1 MGKIKLFEDFLN
13 EAVQASA
20 ETIAIADRIQKAVGG
35 LGTDE
40 GMLTQAVSSIPNV
53 KTLVRINQIMSEDPK
68 YSYKTVGDAIDG
80 ELGFFDDN
88 SKATIDLYIG
98 KIKGKDYLKSITD
111 VPTPAPVVKPKAIP
125 EKPKTPVEE
134 IIKAIVPRIK
144 KHEGVRP
151 KKYTDSRGVPTVG
164 VGFNLR
170 RPDADK
176 KLKSVGANPIKVKQG
191 KQALSEYQIDS
202 LLMGDLKTANQSAS
216 ELVTNISVHPDFIQG
231 VLTEMAF
238 NLGKKGL
245 GEFKNFLGLINAKKY
260 SEASKEM
267 LRSAW
272 SKQVGKRAQT
282 LAGIISSKPV
292 A

>member
-1 MGKIKLFEDFLN
+1 MGKIKLFGDFLN

-20 ETIAIADRIQKAVGG
+20 ETRAIADRIQTAVGG

-68 YSYKTVGDAIDG
+68 YSYKTVGDAIEG
-80 ELGFFDDN
+80 ELGFFDDD
-88 SKATIDLYIG
+88 SKGIIDLYIG

-111 VPTPAPVVKPKAIP
+111 APVTGVKPKAIP
-125 EKPKTPVEE
+125 ETPKTPVEE

-191 KQALSEYQIDS
+191 KQALTDYQIDS

-216 ELVTNISVHPDFIQG
+216 ELVPNITSHPDRIQG

-245 GEFKNFLGLINAKKY
+245 SEFKNFLGLINAKKY
-260 SEASKEM
+260 TEASKEM
-267 LRSAW
+267 LKSTW
-272 SKQVGKRAQT
+272 GKQVGKRAET
-282 LAGIISSKPV
+282 LAGIVSSKPV

>member
-1 MGKIKLFEDFLN
+1 MEKIKLFGEFLN

-40 GMLTQAVSSIPNV
+40 GMLTQAVSSIPNI
-53 KTLVRINQIMSEDPK
+53 KTLVRINQIMSDDSK
-68 YSYKTVGDAIDG
+68 YSYKTVGDAIEG

-98 KIKGKDYLKSITD
+98 KIKGKPYLKSLTEG
-111 VPTPAPVVKPKAIP
+111 PVAQATT
-125 EKPKTPVEE
+125 PKTSVDE
-134 IIKAIVPRIK
+134 IIKSIIPRIK
-144 KHEGVRP
+144 QHEGVKP
-151 KKYTDSRGVPTVG
+151 KKYTDSRGIPTIG
-164 VGFNLR
+164 VGFNLNR
-170 RPDADK
+170 SDADT
-176 KLKSVGANPIKVKQG
+176 KLKSVGANPVKVKQG
-191 KQALSEYQIDS
+191 KQALTTEQMDS
-202 LLMGDLKTANQSAS
+202 LLMGDLKTANKSAS
-216 ELVTNISVHPDFIQG
+216 DLVPNITAHPASIQG

>member
-1 MGKIKLFEDFLN
+1 MGKIKLFKDFLN
-13 EAVQASA
+13 EAVQASP
-20 ETIAIADRIQKAVGG
+20 ETRAIADRIQKAVGG

-53 KTLVRINQIMSEDPK
+53 KTLVRINQIMSADPK
-68 YSYKTVGDAIDG
+68 YSYKTVGDAIEG
-80 ELGFFDDN
+80 ELGFFDDD

-98 KIKGKDYLKSITD
+98 KTKGKPYLKSLTEG
-111 VPTPAPVVKPKAIP
+111 PVVQAPAS
-125 EKPKTPVEE
+125 KTSVDE
-134 IIKAIVPRIK
+134 IIKAIIPRIK
-144 KHEGVRP
+144 KHEGVKP
-151 KKYTDSRGVPTVG
+151 KKYTDSRGIPTVG
-164 VGFNLR
+164 VGFNLNR
-170 RPDADK
+170 SDADA
-176 KLKSVGANPIKVKQG
+176 KLKSVGANPDKVKQG
-191 KQALSEYQIDS
+191 KQALTTEQMDS
-202 LLMGDLKTANQSAS
+202 LLMGDLKTANKSAS
-216 ELVTNISVHPDFIQG
+216 ELVTNITAHPASIQG

>member
-1 MGKIKLFEDFLN
+1 MEKIKSFGDFLN

-40 GMLTQAVSSIPNV
+40 GMLTQAVSSIPNI
-53 KTLVRINQIMSEDPK
+53 KTLVRINQIMSDDSK

-98 KIKGKDYLKSITD
+98 KIKGKPYLKSLTEA
-111 VPTPAPVVKPKAIP
+111 PAAKTAAASTT
-125 EKPKTPVEE
+125 PKTSADE
-134 IIKAIVPRIK
+134 IIKSIIPRIK
-144 KHEGVRP
+144 KHEGIKP
-151 KKYTDSRGVPTVG
+151 KKYTDSRGIPTVG
-164 VGFNLR
+164 VGFNLNR
-170 RPDADK
+170 SDADT

-191 KQALSEYQIDS
+191 KQALTTEQIDS
-202 LLMGDLKTANQSAS
+202 LLMGDLKTANKSAS
-216 ELVTNISVHPDFIQG
+216 ELVTNITIHPASIQG

-260 SEASKEM
+260 PEASKEM
-267 LRSAW
+267 MRSAW

>member
-1 MGKIKLFEDFLN
+1 MGKIKLFGDFLN

-20 ETIAIADRIQKAVGG
+20 ETRAIADSIQTAVGG

-40 GMLTQAVSSIPNV
+40 GMLTQAVSSIPNI
-53 KTLVRINQIMSEDPK
+53 KTLVRINQIMSDDPK
-68 YSYKTVGDAIDG
+68 YSYKTIGDAIEG

-111 VPTPAPVVKPKAIP
+111 APTPAVKTPAIP
-125 EKPKTPVEE
+125 ETPKTPIEE
-134 IIKAIVPRIK
+134 IIKSIIPRIK
-144 KHEGVRP
+144 KHEGVKP
-151 KKYTDSRGVPTVG
+151 KKYTDSRGIPTVG

-191 KQALSEYQIDS
+191 KQSLTDYQMDT

-216 ELVTNISVHPDFIQG
+216 ELVPNITSHPDRIQG

-245 GEFKNFLGLINAKKY
+245 SEFKNFLGLINTKKY
-260 SEASKEM
+260 DEASKEM
-267 LRSAW
+267 LRSTW
-272 SKQVGKRAQT
+272 GKQVGKRAQT
-282 LAGIISSKPV
+282 LAGIVSSKPV